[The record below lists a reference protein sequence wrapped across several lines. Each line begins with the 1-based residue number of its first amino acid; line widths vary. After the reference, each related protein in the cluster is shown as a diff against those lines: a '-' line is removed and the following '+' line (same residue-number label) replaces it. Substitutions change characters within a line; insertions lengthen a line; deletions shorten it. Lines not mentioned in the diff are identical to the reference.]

1 MSPNLTSFASFY
13 PYIYMC
19 GSGSVFRIPKLL
31 NTYPYWNCIQELCG
45 FGSILEYGSGSTHI
59 NIGIKTGKRCQI
71 R

>member
-31 NTYPYWNCIQELCG
+31 NTYPYWNCIQEDLDP
-45 FGSILEYGSGSTHI
+45 YWNMDPDPHI
-59 NIGIKTGKRCQI
+59 QYKYRDKNGQKMSD
-71 R
+71 

>member
-31 NTYPYWNCIQELCG
+31 NMYI
-45 FGSILEYGSGSTHI
+45 SILELYSGALWIWIHT
-59 NIGIKTGKRCQI
+59 GIWI
-71 R
+71 RIHTYKYRDKNGQKMSD